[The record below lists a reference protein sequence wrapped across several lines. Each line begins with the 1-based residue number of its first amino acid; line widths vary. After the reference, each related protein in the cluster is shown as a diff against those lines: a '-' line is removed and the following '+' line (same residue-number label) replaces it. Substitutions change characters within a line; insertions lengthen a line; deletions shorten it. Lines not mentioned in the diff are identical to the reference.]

1 MELSYTTIK
10 WFNSLDYTFYKF
22 IRMKIEVSN
31 GELLDKIS
39 ILELKLLKIEDEDK
53 LVNIKKEFETLN
65 PLCVELFEKF
75 GGQLQNHYLELAR
88 INGLLWDIEDWIRDC
103 EREKRFDEEFIQLAR
118 SVYVTNDQ
126 RSEVK
131 KLINITTG
139 SDLVEEK
146 SYKDYK

>member
-1 MELSYTTIK
+1 
-10 WFNSLDYTFYKF
+10 
-22 IRMKIEVSN
+22 MKIEVSN

-39 ILELKLLKIEDEDK
+39 ILELKLLKIENEDK
-53 LVNIKKEFETLN
+53 LINIKKEFNTLN
-65 PLCVELFEKF
+65 PLAKELFEKF

>member
-1 MELSYTTIK
+1 
-10 WFNSLDYTFYKF
+10 
-22 IRMKIEVSN
+22 MKVEVSN

-39 ILELKLLKIEDEDK
+39 ILELKLLKIEDKDK
-53 LVNIKKEFETLN
+53 LINIQHEFDTLN

-75 GGQLQNHYLELAR
+75 GGELQNHYLELAK
-88 INGLLWDIEDWIRDC
+88 INGQLWDIEDWIRDC

-118 SVYVTNDQ
+118 SVYVTNDR

-131 KLINITTG
+131 KIINILTG
-139 SDLVEEK
+139 SGLVEEK

>member
-1 MELSYTTIK
+1 
-10 WFNSLDYTFYKF
+10 
-22 IRMKIEVSN
+22 MKIEVSN

-39 ILELKLLKIEDEDK
+39 ILELKLLKIEDKEK
-53 LVNIKKEFETLN
+53 LINIQKEFDVLN

-103 EREKRFDEEFIQLAR
+103 EREKRFDAEFIQLAR
-118 SVYVTNDQ
+118 SVYVTNDE
-126 RSEVK
+126 RSRVK
-131 KLINITTG
+131 NEINKLTKSG
-139 SDLVEEK
+139 LVEEK

>member
-1 MELSYTTIK
+1 
-10 WFNSLDYTFYKF
+10 
-22 IRMKIEVSN
+22 MKIEVSN

-39 ILELKLLKIEDEDK
+39 ILELKLLKIEDKEK
-53 LVNIKKEFETLN
+53 LVNIQKEFDALN
-65 PLCVELFEKF
+65 PLCVELFEQF

-131 KLINITTG
+131 KLINKTTG

>member
-1 MELSYTTIK
+1 
-10 WFNSLDYTFYKF
+10 
-22 IRMKIEVSN
+22 MKIEVSN

-39 ILELKLLKIEDEDK
+39 ILELKLDKIKNKDK
-53 LVNIKKEFETLN
+53 LVNIQKEFDELN
-65 PLCVELFEKF
+65 PLCNELFRIY
-75 GGQLQNHYLELAR
+75 GGELQVHYLELAK
-88 INGLLWDIEDWIRDC
+88 INGELWDIEDWIRDC

-131 KLINITTG
+131 KLINKTTG